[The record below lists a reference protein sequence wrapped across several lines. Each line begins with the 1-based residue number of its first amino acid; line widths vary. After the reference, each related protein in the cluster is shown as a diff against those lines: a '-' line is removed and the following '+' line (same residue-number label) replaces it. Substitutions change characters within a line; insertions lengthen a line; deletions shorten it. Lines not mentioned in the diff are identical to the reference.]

1 MHNFNLEDGGRV
13 KTSAH
18 DPRNAL
24 AAAPEFSPD
33 QARRGAY
40 YHEDE
45 GDMESVFIINHASG
59 VGPSKGLTSGFPVPL
74 RMMVTAGQVGNVFNL
89 VH

>member
-1 MHNFNLEDGGRV
+1 MHTLIWR
-13 KTSAH
+13 TAAAH
-18 DPRNAL
+18 HPL

-40 YHEDE
+40 YHEVE

-59 VGPSKGLTSGFPVPL
+59 VGPSKAFGFPVPL

>member
-1 MHNFNLEDGGRV
+1 MHNFNLDDGGRV

-40 YHEDE
+40 YHEVE

-59 VGPSKGLTSGFPVPL
+59 VGPSKGFGVPSTFTNDGYG
-74 RMMVTAGQVGNVFNL
+74 RASWQRF
-89 VH
+89 